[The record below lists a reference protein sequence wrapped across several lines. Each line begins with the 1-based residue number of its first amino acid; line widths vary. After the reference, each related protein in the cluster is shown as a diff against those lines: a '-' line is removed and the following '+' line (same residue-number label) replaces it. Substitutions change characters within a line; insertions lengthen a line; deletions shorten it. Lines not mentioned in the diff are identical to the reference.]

1 MEPVSDRGL
10 WNEDLAPTPVS
21 QRTWTRW
28 HVASLWVGMAVCI
41 PTWMMAADMVK
52 AGMSVAQSLVT
63 VALGNLVVLIP
74 MVLGAHPGT
83 RYGIP
88 FPVFARAA
96 FGVRG
101 ANFAALARALVACG
115 WFGIQTW
122 IGGGSIYAILSVAGI
137 GGGEPLAVLGI
148 NSVQLLCFLA
158 FWLVNVFFIWR
169 GIESIKWLEALAA
182 PFLLVGGTALLVW
195 AWSTHG
201 TGAMFDAPGLEGAAL
216 VRTFGPFFTAMV
228 AFWGTLA
235 LNIPDFS
242 RFCRSQ
248 RDQII
253 GQSIALPTTMTY
265 FAFIG
270 AAVSSATGIW
280 DPSVLVAGF
289 SAPVVVVVGLLG
301 LAVATLST
309 NIAANVV
316 SPAND
321 FSNLV
326 PGRIDYKLGGYIT
339 AAIGVVIMPWKLT
352 NNYVFGWLGGY
363 GALLGPICGVL
374 IVDYW
379 IIRRRVLVVDDLYR
393 RGGIYEY
400 TSGWNRWAVNATLL
414 GIAPNLPGFLHAVAL
429 VDSVPAIFDQLYA
442 YNWFVGFAVGAVVYF
457 VGMRRR

>member
-1 MEPVSDRGL
+1 VSDRGL
-10 WNEDLAPTPVS
+10 WNEDLAPTPVEK
-21 QRTWTRW
+21 RTWTTW

-41 PTWMMAADMVK
+41 PTWMIAADMIK
-52 AGMSVAQSLVT
+52 AGMSVAQALVT
-63 VALGNLVVLIP
+63 VALGNFVVLIP
-74 MVLGAHPGT
+74 MVLDAHPGT

-96 FGVRG
+96 YGVRG
-101 ANFAALARALVACG
+101 ANVAAIARALVACG

-122 IGGGSIYAILSVAGI
+122 IGGGSIHAILSVAGVD
-137 GGGEPLAVLGI
+137 GGAVIPALGI
-148 NSVQLLCFLA
+148 DGLQLLCFLA

-169 GIESIKWLEALAA
+169 GIESIKWLESLAA
-182 PFLLVGGTALLVW
+182 PFLLIGGTALLVW

-201 TGAMFDAPGLEGAAL
+201 TGKLFDAPGLEGAAL
-216 VRTFGPFFTAMV
+216 LEKFGPLFTAMV

-248 RDQII
+248 RDQVV

-280 DPSVLVAGF
+280 DPSVLIASF
-289 SAPVVVVVGLLG
+289 PSPLVVVIGLVG

-321 FSNLV
+321 FSNLA
-326 PGRIDYKLGGYIT
+326 PDKIDYKLGGYIT
-339 AAIGVVIMPWKLT
+339 AAIGVVIMPWHLT

-363 GALLGPICGVL
+363 GALLGPICAVL

-379 IIRRRVLVVDDLYR
+379 IVRKTRLVVGDLYR
-393 RGGIYEY
+393 RGGAYEY
-400 TSGWNRWAVNATLL
+400 TNGWNRWAIIATIF
-414 GIAPNLPGFLHAVAL
+414 GVVPNLPGFLHAVAL
-429 VDSVPAIFDQLYA
+429 VDAVPALFDQLYA
-442 YNWFVGFAVGAVVYF
+442 YNWFVGFAVGGLVYWASQ
-457 VGMRRR
+457 RS